1 LKSKEE
7 IKSIQNQRS
16 FFIIKKKSGMN
27 RKLNAFKFPVIAL
40 LAVFLL
46 ASCSS
51 KKYYLFIGTY
61 TNTTSKGIYIYDFNP
76 ETGEAKH
83 IWNTDSVTN
92 PSYLTISKDQKYV
105 YAVNETN
112 GANPGRVTAYSF
124 DKKNP
129 SLKFLNTTV
138 SGGDD
143 PCYLATTSDNKW
155 LTVANYSSGTATVFP
170 INEDGTVSPFSQLI
184 NDTIYRA
191 PGEDAKPHVH
201 ETVFSPDEKY
211 LLTPDLGL
219 DKVIVYQF
227 DHSAEKPLSLATQ
240 TFATSPKGTGPRHI
254 IFSENKKNAYLV
266 HEMGGSVTVYDFDNG
281 KLSQVQDIATAPAG
295 FSGKIDGAEIRIS
308 PDGKFLYASDR
319 GDLNLIAIFSI
330 DPDSG
335 KLTLKGTQPTNGL
348 HPRDF
353 MIDPTGNYLLA
364 ANQDSENIVIF
375 KRDKETGLLTDTGK
389 QIHIPRPVCL
399 QMIPE

>member
-1 LKSKEE
+1 MH
-7 IKSIQNQRS
+7 
-16 FFIIKKKSGMN
+16 KKI
-27 RKLNAFKFPVIAL
+27 NAFKTTGGL
-40 LAVFLL
+40 LLMLFF

-61 TNTTSKGIYIYDFNP
+61 TNTTSKGIYIYDFNST
-76 ETGEAKH
+76 TGEAKP

-124 DKKNP
+124 DKKNVK
-129 SLKFLNTTV
+129 LNFINTTA

-143 PCYLATTSDNKW
+143 PCYISTTDDNKW

-170 INEDGTVSPFSQLI
+170 INGDGSVAPYSQLV
-184 NDTIYRA
+184 NDTIYRN
-191 PGEDAKPHVH
+191 PGTNNTPHVH

-219 DKVIVYQF
+219 DKLIVYKF
-227 DHSAEKPLSLATQ
+227 DPSTKTPLTVPSTSILQSADS
-240 TFATSPKGTGPRHI
+240 TGPRHVT
-254 IFSENKKNAYLV
+254 FSKDGKFVYLM
-266 HEMGGSVTVYDFDNG
+266 HEMGANVTVYSFDNG
-281 KLSQVQDIATAPAG
+281 KLTQVQDIGTFPKGFAG
-295 FSGKIDGAEIRIS
+295 IKDGAEIMIS

-319 GDLNLIAIFSI
+319 GDLNLLAIFSI
-330 DPDSG
+330 DTNSG
-335 KLTLKGTQPTNGL
+335 KLTLKGTVSTAGK
-348 HPRDF
+348 HPRNF
-353 MIDPTGNYLLA
+353 IIDPSGNYLLV
-364 ANQDSENIVIF
+364 ANQDSESIIIF
-375 KRDKETGLLTDTGK
+375 KRDQETGMLSNTGK

-399 QMIPE
+399 QMIPED